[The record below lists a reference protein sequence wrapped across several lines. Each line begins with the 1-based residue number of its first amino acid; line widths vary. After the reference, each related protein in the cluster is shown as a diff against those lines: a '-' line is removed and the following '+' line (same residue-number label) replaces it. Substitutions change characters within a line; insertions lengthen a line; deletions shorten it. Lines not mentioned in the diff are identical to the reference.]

1 MANWIERVDRA
12 TDPAILNEHAL
23 RYRFAAPLIE
33 SSAVWGDLGCGTGA
47 AAAQAVGRFNGRLV
61 LVELDVGALQAA
73 AREQIG
79 AEVVAVHADLS
90 VPSDLMRVRDA
101 LVGDDSAGS
110 GCLTC
115 FEIIEH
121 LVDFV
126 PLVTLLAE
134 LAEEGRFTVALSV
147 PNDAFTGVE
156 NPYHRTVWGESA
168 AEELRRLVPE
178 PIVAHQYA
186 LAGSCVQQLS
196 DEAATYDAFVEV
208 SSERVPT
215 HHILVFGP
223 RVREV
228 APVFSVVQADLAT
241 SRRVETAREADLEYF
256 RRIAEDA
263 GALRTADKAETARIS
278 EKS

>member
-61 LVELDVGALQAA
+61 LVELDAEALEAA
-73 AREQIG
+73 AGEQIS
-79 AEVVAVHADLS
+79 AEVVPVHADLS
-90 VPSDLMRVRDA
+90 APSDLVRVRDA
-101 LVGDDSAGS
+101 LVGGNSAGS

-115 FEIIEH
+115 FETIEH

-134 LAEEGRFTVALSV
+134 LAEEERFTVALSV

-156 NPYHRTVWGESA
+156 NPYHRTVWGESSV
-168 AEELRRLVPE
+168 EELRRLVPE
-178 PIVAHQYA
+178 PVLAHQYA
-186 LAGSCVQQLS
+186 LAGSCVQEVSQ
-196 DEAATYDAFVEV
+196 EPATYAASVEV
-208 SSERVPT
+208 SSERIPS

-223 RVREV
+223 RAREV
-228 APVFSVVQADLAT
+228 APVFGVVQADLAS
-241 SRRVETAREADLEYF
+241 SRRLETAREADLQYF

-263 GALRTADKAETARIS
+263 GALRTADKAETARTS
-278 EKS
+278 E